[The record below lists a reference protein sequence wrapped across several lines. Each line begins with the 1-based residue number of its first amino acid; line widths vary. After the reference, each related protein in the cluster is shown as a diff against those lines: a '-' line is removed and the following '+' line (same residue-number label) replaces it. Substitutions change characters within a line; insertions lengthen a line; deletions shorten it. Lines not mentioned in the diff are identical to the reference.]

1 MTLNPADFEKYATP
15 LMTRDKPWPGSGPK
29 KENLPTDEYIN
40 YLAGIDEYHDV
51 PFLEI
56 NKQEYG
62 LPLVP
67 FISGHEGRHRNRAMA
82 KRGEEAGLVQLLPR
96 SELREPFPRRDQE
109 EYLQA
114 LRDELE
120 MTGNVVVPQPNIFT
134 PSASERPAVKLPDIY
149 AKGGEVHMSIGG
161 DLAKVAAK
169 AAKTAKPAAKA
180 AEKAAEYLPGV
191 HYADPLAPPTMK
203 FSEALGNA
211 GAEGNRLNFTE
222 ADRSRVFGSNRGGVG
237 FAGLQHYSEPH
248 KEANTVW
255 GFGNKTTAEKK
266 VRQNDPENTIWTTF
280 VGAPNQHKSNSVVL
294 QDAFKEFN
302 ESLKSGKA
310 TPHKIDLINERLR
323 SLTDKDTG
331 LPVFDADFDIT
342 DPDAF
347 SKLNSFARR
356 GAVGDVFLGEGVK
369 GPMRLKTSP
378 EKWQDTANMEAL
390 LRRETD
396 PDLIGA
402 GTYDVGNRLFLL
414 DNGIIERPDL
424 NAAFPWQVTGTD
436 LGMKYEPVPMTTAMR
451 DWAQQYEGRKTKS
464 GKPAPAG
471 YMDLARNNPS
481 QFVSDEY
488 LTWLQKQGKKK
499 GGLAQSKKPK
509 KVA

>member
-1 MTLNPADFEKYATP
+1 
-15 LMTRDKPWPGSGPK
+15 
-29 KENLPTDEYIN
+29 
-40 YLAGIDEYHDV
+40 
-51 PFLEI
+51 
-56 NKQEYG
+56 
-62 LPLVP
+62 
-67 FISGHEGRHRNRAMA
+67 
-82 KRGEEAGLVQLLPR
+82 
-96 SELREPFPRRDQE
+96 
-109 EYLQA
+109 
-114 LRDELE
+114 
-120 MTGNVVVPQPNIFT
+120 
-134 PSASERPAVKLPDIY
+134 
-149 AKGGEVHMSIGG
+149 
-161 DLAKVAAK
+161 
-169 AAKTAKPAAKA
+169 
-180 AEKAAEYLPGV
+180 
-191 HYADPLAPPTMK
+191 MK

-211 GAEGNRLNFTE
+211 GAEGKKLNFTE

-266 VRQNDPENTIWTTF
+266 IRQNDPENTLWTTF

-310 TPHKIDLINERLR
+310 TPRKIELMNERLR

-347 SKLNSFARR
+347 GKLNSFARR

-369 GPMRLKTSP
+369 GPMRLKTST
-378 EKWQDTANMEAL
+378 EKWQDTANMDAL

-402 GTYDVGNRLFLL
+402 GTYDVGNRLFIL

-451 DWAQQYEGRKTKS
+451 DWAKQYEGRKTKS

-488 LTWLQKQGKKK
+488 LTWLQKQGKKA
-499 GGLAQSKKPK
+499 GGLAQAKKPK
-509 KVA
+509 KVARHGNTVPN